1 MSRSVRRL
9 LSLMRFFEAEKRTSI
24 SLFLARWSPSPDTT
38 VTNVLDVAQNS
49 DPIQFLWTFLHSLG
63 DDLAKRKARREAH
76 GCVDIR
82 SAHSDYL
89 IGTDARRVSS
99 HNHIRLGVKVFRANA
114 ATLLIRCLSRK
125 TPTSVRQFSV
135 RLQDFGKSDMQD
147 RFQVIYAARLR
158 TLETGLGAL
167 VPTRSVVSSTPPTSS
182 NHSSRRDAAL
192 RAGFLEILAI
202 FTFPSLYLDQAGT
215 RHGRRK
221 ISPPPGPTNGNS
233 GRSNSFRTPIDKNL
247 SNLNQ
252 SDQCMAELN
261 PIIFEQ
267 YSSAVTSVD
276 LRSRLTLGLSPTLL
290 VHAQGHY
297 FPDKKDHCMGVPHT
311 RRSVRNYL
319 SKRSAV
325 HLDR

>member
-99 HNHIRLGVKVFRANA
+99 HNHIRLGVKVFRTNA

-135 RLQDFGKSDMQD
+135 RLQDFG
-147 RFQVIYAARLR
+147 V
-158 TLETGLGAL
+158 
-167 VPTRSVVSSTPPTSS
+167 
-182 NHSSRRDAAL
+182 
-192 RAGFLEILAI
+192 
-202 FTFPSLYLDQAGT
+202 LY
-215 RHGRRK
+215 K
-221 ISPPPGPTNGNS
+221 
-233 GRSNSFRTPIDKNL
+233 
-247 SNLNQ
+247 
-252 SDQCMAELN
+252 
-261 PIIFEQ
+261 
-267 YSSAVTSVD
+267 
-276 LRSRLTLGLSPTLL
+276 
-290 VHAQGHY
+290 
-297 FPDKKDHCMGVPHT
+297 
-311 RRSVRNYL
+311 
-319 SKRSAV
+319 
-325 HLDR
+325 